1 MEITYHARRTGKSY
15 LQKQIKEKMEINQ
28 NIEIGVKY
36 RIQTK
41 NGIVEK
47 YLSYIDKRT
56 NCLYFV
62 ENEKDINDSNI
73 GYMLGVRGTVHST
86 KNVIGVVNNENS

>member
-1 MEITYHARRTGKSY
+1 METTYHSRRTGKSY

-28 NIEIGVKY
+28 NIDIGVKY

-41 NGIVEK
+41 KGIVEK

-62 ENEKDINDSNI
+62 DDKEKINGSSI
-73 GYMLGVRGTVHST
+73 GYLFGNRGTVHST
-86 KNVIGVVNNENS
+86 KNILEKVKL